1 MRDNA
6 SSLADCIL
14 TQPFLLLLVLPAFLA
29 FLLTAIH
36 LGHLKLKPNIEL
48 DRVRDQIN
56 ASFNYTFAVT
66 GEAPALAVAEG
77 AIDICSSVSGNQG
90 ATSVATTP
98 ATMATV
104 TTDYPK
110 QHQQQTHPS
119 FSSSL
124 STEDSVSTPT
134 GPMLL
139 LPSED
144 DSIDMQFVHTSSSSD
159 SLDHKLSTDWCFIDS
174 CTAERFFRID
184 RAQEHLHYVVDICN
198 EELYILDSGEMES
211 QSLSQLEVSVDDP
224 ATSSSS
230 FAPFAPSCITNT
242 SKTTYTGHFLSSSSS
257 SASPTHFIASDC
269 KQPAAAA
276 PTTTTTDIA
285 TCVSIINETS
295 STHHHVNGMTT

>member
-1 MRDNA
+1 M
-6 SSLADCIL
+6 
-14 TQPFLLLLVLPAFLA
+14 
-29 FLLTAIH
+29 
-36 LGHLKLKPNIEL
+36 
-48 DRVRDQIN
+48 RDQIN
-56 ASFNYTFAVT
+56 ASFNYTFAVP
-66 GEAPALAVAEG
+66 GEAPVLAAVAEG
-77 AIDICSSVSGNQG
+77 AIDICTSVTGNQG
-90 ATSVATTP
+90 AAAAT
-98 ATMATV
+98 ATMAGTTVSPTTV
-104 TTDYPK
+104 TTDHPN
-110 QHQQQTHPS
+110 HPS

-230 FAPFAPSCITNT
+230 FAPFTSSSITNT
-242 SKTTYTGHFLSSSSS
+242 SKTTHAGHFLSSSSS

-269 KQPAAAA
+269 KQPAATA
-276 PTTTTTDIA
+276 PPADAA
-285 TCVSIINETS
+285 TCVSIINDTS
-295 STHHHVNGMTT
+295 STHHQVNGMTT

>member
-1 MRDNA
+1 M
-6 SSLADCIL
+6 
-14 TQPFLLLLVLPAFLA
+14 
-29 FLLTAIH
+29 TAIH

-66 GEAPALAVAEG
+66 TSETPAFAVAESS
-77 AIDICSSVSGNQG
+77 IDICSSVTNNQ
-90 ATSVATTP
+90 TTASAISIP
-98 ATMATV
+98 SAAAAAAPTTV
-104 TTDYPK
+104 TTGTTVTSDHLK
-110 QHQQQTHPS
+110 HQQQTHPS
-119 FSSSL
+119 LSSSL
-124 STEDSVSTPT
+124 STEDSISTPT

-144 DSIDMQFVHTSSSSD
+144 DSIDMQFVHISSSSD
-159 SLDHKLSTDWCFIDS
+159 SLEHKLSTDWCFIDS

-211 QSLSQLEVSVDDP
+211 QSLSQLEVSVDDA
-224 ATSSSS
+224 ATAAAAATSSSSSS
-230 FAPFAPSCITNT
+230 FAPFTSSSLGNT

-257 SASPTHFIASDC
+257 SASPTHHLMASDC
-269 KQPAAAA
+269 KQPID
-276 PTTTTTDIA
+276 TA
-285 TCVSIINETS
+285 TCVSIINDTS